1 MRAPDADDPIDAV
14 EAIKAIDHARIARLQ
29 DYLEGL
35 KTGLSDG
42 PELYRKHQADLELVT
57 PVEIMEL
64 FNQRLEQGD
73 TVEAILDYL
82 DQAINVFAHSLKA
95 LANISAQSTP
105 REAGESPSPFVDLLV
120 AENRAIE
127 QQLAEIRTRLLS
139 DTAMDQAWL
148 LQQIESL
155 SAVNQHYLKKENI
168 LFPMLEKRHARF
180 AGLKIMW
187 ALHDKARQVLKQAAK
202 SLAEESLTDKA
213 LNTLLGQVFF
223 VLLGLVK
230 KENWL
235 LFPLANQQLD
245 RMAQLNLLAQCRD
258 YPPALLDLASYQQH
272 LAAAQDIPLQQSPDP
287 MTLPAED
294 LAAAWLKTPTG
305 SLNASQA
312 IALFNALPVDLS
324 FVDADNKLRYF
335 TRPKD
340 RIFPRSPAAIGR
352 DVALCHPP
360 ASVHIVEQII
370 DKLRAGERDH
380 ARFWINLRGRKILI
394 EYFAVRDEKDTYL
407 GVLEVSQD
415 ITDLQEL
422 TGEQRLLD
430 WT

>member
-1 MRAPDADDPIDAV
+1 MHGPAAGDLSDTVDLD
-14 EAIKAIDHARIARLQ
+14 RISRLH
-29 DYLEGL
+29 DYLLGL
-35 KTGLSDG
+35 KSGVFDG
-42 PELYRKHQADLELVT
+42 PALYRQHQADLLATT
-57 PVEIMEL
+57 PLEIMEL
-64 FNQRLEQGD
+64 FNQRLEHGD
-73 TVEAILDYL
+73 TVEDILGYL

-95 LANISAQSTP
+95 LADAPAQANQRTDH
-105 REAGESPSPFVDLLV
+105 ESPSPFIDLLA
-120 AENRAIE
+120 AENGAIE
-127 QQLAEIRTRLLS
+127 QALAEIRASLLS
-139 DTAMDQAWL
+139 GQPLDRVWL
-148 LQQIESL
+148 RQRIESL
-155 SAVNQHYLKKENI
+155 AAVNQHYLKKENI
-168 LFPMLEKRHARF
+168 LFPMLEKQHPRF

-187 ALHDKARQVLKQAAK
+187 ALQDRARAILKQAEQ
-202 SLAEESLTDKA
+202 SLADENLTEKA
-213 LNTLLGQVFF
+213 LNTLLGEIFF

-235 LFPLANQQLD
+235 LFPLANQQFD
-245 RMAQLNLLAQCRD
+245 RPAQLGLLAQCRD
-258 YPPALLDLASYQQH
+258 YPPALLEPEVYQQR
-272 LAAAQDIPLQQSPDP
+272 LAVAKDIPLQQSPDL
-287 MTLPAED
+287 TSAIVEGLSR
-294 LAAAWLKTPTG
+294 AWLQTPTG
-305 SLNASQA
+305 NLHLNQA
-312 IALFNALPVDLS
+312 IGIFNALPVDLS
-324 FVDADNKLRYF
+324 FVDANNKLRYF

-370 DKLRAGERDH
+370 EKMRAGERDQ